1 MNLAPTLNGTG
12 PHVESEAATALA
24 SDDSASS
31 DSGAE
36 PAPRRVRANPARR
49 RPRSGEPADAN
60 GVASRGDEISGTA
73 SGLPDTDSELATV
86 AGDVASDEADAAEGP
101 TSERKEKRLA
111 RVRQRQ
117 EAKAQRQELAK
128 RQVESMPAIS
138 YEDGQAA
145 HVAMLR
151 HVNSLTV
158 SLAEA
163 HRIIGRLNMERYQAQ
178 RELAIAKKL
187 PMPPPLPD
195 PTWTKSATAGPH
207 SVRQLQREKPDQR
220 KPAPDPED
228 VARIK
233 TAVMR
238 RRILV
243 LGSVAL
249 IALAIVTYRMMAW
262 NWFPDISNR
271 DALTQMAGIGAFIQ
285 IFFIGWMFFRFAR
298 ISGKGARWLFP
309 DVEQEHRKQVRKQ
322 QRN

>member
-24 SDDSASS
+24 SDDSTSS
-31 DSGAE
+31 DGGAG

-49 RPRSGEPADAN
+49 RPRSGETADAN
-60 GVASRGDEISGTA
+60 GAASRDDEVSGTA
-73 SGLPDTDSELATV
+73 SGLPDSGSEPATV
-86 AGDVASDEADAAEGP
+86 TEAVASDDAEGA
-101 TSERKEKRLA
+101 TSDRSDRKEKRLE
-111 RVRQRQ
+111 RVRQRN
-117 EAKAQRQELAK
+117 EAKANREELAK
-128 RQVESMPAIS
+128 NQAQSLPAIS

-195 PTWTKSATAGPH
+195 PTWVKSSTAGPR
-207 SVRQLQREKPDQR
+207 SVRQLQRDAPDER
-220 KPAPDPED
+220 KPAPDPVD

-233 TAVMR
+233 ASVMR

-249 IALAIVTYRMMAW
+249 LALAIVTYRMMAW

-322 QRN
+322 RK